1 MVRTGNKNTMAQRVE
16 SVNGQNSVII
26 LLRRREYAGYSFHV
40 AAKSATGRGNPFIFK
55 ATQTPLASFFI
66 VAASAYLYS
75 AASIR
80 TESMVALAGLTSVRP
95 GSLKTG
101 ISTPVRAIT
110 NQERGNSG
118 GGKFCYFKEIDACQR
133 SIPKLTRNLSGFF
146 WPFAVLICVINLIAD
161 KLQLLIIK
169 LHVAL
174 LRVILWL
181 PLQVVCHQERS
192 PINSGPEIRQ

>member
-26 LLRRREYAGYSFHV
+26 LLRRREYAGYSFQV
-40 AAKSATGRGNPFIFK
+40 AAKSATGRGNPCYIS
-55 ATQTPLASFFI
+55 ATSDALSVFFI
-66 VAASAYLYS
+66 VAASVHLYS
-75 AASIR
+75 AVLIR
-80 TESMVALAGLTSVRP
+80 TESMVAQAGLTSVRP
-95 GSLKTG
+95 VFDMAG
-101 ISTPVRAIT
+101 ISTPVWATT

-118 GGKFCYFKEIDACQR
+118 GSKYSYISEIDACQR
-133 SIPKLTRNLSGFF
+133 PIPKLTRNMSGFF
-146 WPFAVLICVINLIAD
+146 WPFAVLICEINLIAD

>member
-1 MVRTGNKNTMAQRVE
+1 MVRTENKNTMAQRVE

-26 LLRRREYAGYSFHV
+26 LLRRREKAGYSFPV
-40 AAKSATGRGNPFIFK
+40 AAKSATGRRNPCISS
-55 ATQTPLASFFI
+55 ATSDALSVFFI
-66 VAASAYLYS
+66 VAALAHHSAVL
-75 AASIR
+75 IR
-80 TESMVALAGLTSVRP
+80 AESMVAQAGHPQGWPVSDEA
-95 GSLKTG
+95 G
-101 ISTPVRAIT
+101 IPTPVWATT
-110 NQERGNSG
+110 NQERRNSG
-118 GGKFCYFKEIDACQR
+118 GSIYSYSLEIDACQR
-133 SIPKLTRNLSGFF
+133 PLPKLTRNLSGFF
-146 WPFAVLICVINLIAD
+146 WPFAVLICVINLSAD